1 MFEGAW
7 REEWGLGLMVGDC
20 RRWMDGWM
28 GRVGGVVVTRMGSEG
43 GEGIDFLIGCGKG
56 GREGSGIKHFVRGWG

>member
-1 MFEGAW
+1 
-7 REEWGLGLMVGDC
+7 
-20 RRWMDGWM
+20 MDGWM